1 MHFEHWNRFLLQFPS
16 CVWLFATPWNAA
28 HQATL
33 SFTIS
38 QSLLKFMSIE
48 SLMWS
53 NHFTLCCLLL
63 LPSIFLSIRVFSNES
78 ALRIMWPKVWSISF
92 SISPSIEYS
101 RLFFFRID
109 WFDLPVDQGT
119 LKSLYSNKKF
129 NQKFY
134 TIRRETVLSVNSS
147 SDLNFIKAHTWVSPY

>member
-1 MHFEHWNRFLLQFPS
+1 MLLQLLS
-16 CVWLFATPWNAA
+16 CVWLFATSWTAA

-38 QSLLKFMSIE
+38 HSLLKFMSIE

-53 NHFTLCCLLL
+53 NHLILCCSLLS
-63 LPSIFLSIRVFSNES
+63 PSIFLSIRVFSNEL
-78 ALRIMWPKVWSISF
+78 ALRIMWPKYWSFSF
-92 SISPSIEYS
+92 SINPSIEHS
-101 RLFFFRID
+101 RLFSFRID
-109 WFDLPVDQGT
+109 WFDLPVVQGT

-147 SDLNFIKAHTWVSPY
+147 SDINFIEAHTWVSPY